1 MKILLID
8 DDDSLADLLE
18 QYLARYDMQLVSAD
32 CPSKGYVALEND
44 VPDAIILDV
53 MLPEQDGFEVCKQIR
68 KQSDIPIIMLTARGD
83 VMDRVI
89 GLEIG
94 ADDYLA
100 KPFEPRELVA
110 RLQTIL
116 RRAVKQTDSQSIKGS
131 KSSEGLIEFKGL
143 SIHLERQ
150 QVCLFGKALELTT
163 TEYRLLLLMA
173 KSPQTVFSRDDI
185 LNHLKGVEIELFS
198 RSVDIAISRLRQKFK
213 HASSSTNETSTE
225 FIKTVWGAGYCFVG
239 EEI

>member
-18 QYLARYDMQLVSAD
+18 QYLARYDMRLISAD
-32 CPSKGYVALEND
+32 CPSKGYLALEQEQ
-44 VPDAIILDV
+44 PDAIILDV
-53 MLPEQDGFEVCKQIR
+53 MLPEQDGFEVCKHIR

-116 RRAVKQTDSQSIKGS
+116 RRVVKQPHDLNSL
-131 KSSEGLIEFKGL
+131 KSSDNVIEFKGL
-143 SIHLERQ
+143 SINIERQ
-150 QVCLFGKALELTT
+150 KVALFGQDLELTT

-213 HASSSTNETSTE
+213 QASSSTNEASTD
-225 FIKTVWGAGYCFVG
+225 FIKTVWGAGYCFIG
-239 EEI
+239 ESV